1 MGLTKKMMFAFV
13 LMGLSVS
20 PLFADTH
27 SDQNQGVFTAVK
39 GKVEIKT
46 KKGHKAKTAE
56 KDLTVFEGDRII
68 TQDQSSATLRFFDG
82 STLDIFPKTEFVLA
96 KLQKPTDTT
105 QDKILQ
111 FKLIVGQLLA
121 AVQKLT
127 TSKSSFEIEAGGVVC
142 GVRGTKFSLEC
153 VSGQHT
159 PQVVLKVF
167 EGTVYAI
174 DTKGNKFFFHP
185 GSFIKFVNDVQT
197 DISKVANL
205 PANSNNGGDNN
216 NNGNGSTGLND
227 LNQQF
232 NSNIGLN
239 QNKTLSSVQGGSNV
253 TIRPY
258 VGN

>member
-1 MGLTKKMMFAFV
+1 MGLTKRMMFAFV
-13 LMGLSVS
+13 LMGLSAS
-20 PLFADTH
+20 APWAATH
-27 SDQNQGVFTAVK
+27 SDLNQGVFTAVK
-39 GKVEIKT
+39 GKVEVKA

-56 KDLTVFEGDRII
+56 KDLTVFEGDRVI

-82 STLDIFPKTEFVLA
+82 STLDISSNTEFVLS
-96 KLQKPTDTT
+96 KMQKPTDTT
-105 QDKILQ
+105 PDKILQ

-153 VSGQHT
+153 VSGQHA

-174 DTKGNKFFFHP
+174 DTKGSKFFFHP
-185 GSFIKFVNDVQT
+185 GSFIKFENDVQT
-197 DISKVANL
+197 DISKAANL
-205 PANSNNGGDNN
+205 PTNN
-216 NNGNGSTGLND
+216 NNGNNPTGLND

-232 NSNIGLN
+232 KSNIIVN
-239 QNKTLSSVQGGSNV
+239 QNKTLNSVQGGSNV
-253 TIRPY
+253 TIKPY

>member
-1 MGLTKKMMFAFV
+1 MELTKKMIFVFV
-13 LMGLSVS
+13 LMGFAVS
-20 PLFADTH
+20 SLFAATH
-27 SDQNQGVFTAVK
+27 SDLNQGIFTAVK
-39 GKVEIKT
+39 GQVEVKT

-56 KDLTVFEGDRII
+56 KDLTVFEGDRVI

-82 STLDIFPKTEFVLA
+82 STLDISPNTEFVLS
-96 KLQKPTDTT
+96 KVQKPSDTT

-142 GVRGTKFSLEC
+142 GVRGTRFSLEC
-153 VSGQHT
+153 VSGQHA

-185 GSFIKFVNDVQT
+185 GSFIKFENDVQT
-197 DISKVANL
+197 DISKAANL
-205 PANSNNGGDNN
+205 PANSNNGDNN
-216 NNGNGSTGLND
+216 NGSTGLND

-232 NSNIGLN
+232 KSNIIVN
-239 QNKTLSSVQGGSNV
+239 QNKTLNSVQGGSNV
-253 TIRPY
+253 TIKPY

>member
-1 MGLTKKMMFAFV
+1 MGLIKKMMFAFA
-13 LMGLSVS
+13 LMGLSAS
-20 PLFADTH
+20 PLFAATH
-27 SDQNQGVFTAVK
+27 SDLNQGIFTAVQ
-39 GKVEIKT
+39 GQVEVKP

-56 KDLTVFEGDRII
+56 KDLTVFEGDKVI
-68 TQDQSSATLRFFDG
+68 TQDKSSATLRFFDG
-82 STLDIFPKTEFVLA
+82 STLDISPNTEFVLS
-96 KLQKPTDTT
+96 KMQKPTDTT
-105 QDKILQ
+105 PDKILQ
-111 FKLIVGQLLA
+111 FKLVVGQLLA

-153 VSGQHT
+153 VSGQHA

-185 GSFIKFVNDVQT
+185 GSFIKFENDVQT
-197 DISKVANL
+197 DISKAANL
-205 PANSNNGGDNN
+205 LTNN
-216 NNGNGSTGLND
+216 NNGNNPTGLND

-232 NSNIGLN
+232 KSNIIVN
-239 QNKTLSSVQGGSNV
+239 QNKTLNSVQGGSNV
-253 TIRPY
+253 TIKPY